1 MRSKWALILAGDAPA
16 RPRRLACGSALLLAL
31 ALLSAC
37 APTPSRVAA
46 ERVSEAE
53 AAALYDSGMY
63 SAAAL
68 AYADLARRDRAA
80 AARFR
85 LKSAQAWREEGQL
98 DRSAELL
105 LEIDRGRLDP
115 AEQARLDLLL
125 AEIAL
130 SRGDA
135 RAALDLLIFEASVL
149 PPELLPRVLE
159 LRARALALS
168 GDAIGAAAERAR
180 LSALLPDDERR
191 GNDAELNEL
200 LRGLSAA
207 ELQALLNRLDRA
219 DPLYGPVLRQLR
231 GGSAGGSDYAA
242 QTRQDHAAV
251 EAGDWVDLPAER
263 FARVCLLLPEAG
275 PLAPAAQAVRDG
287 VYAGWFSAPAASRP
301 ELVSI
306 DTGATP
312 DSALAALTTARERGC
327 EALLGPFARD
337 QVTAVFARGEI
348 REPTLTLNYAEA
360 GSLAPPGALQ
370 FALLPEEEAAAAADR
385 LVAQGAKRVAAL
397 VPDDE
402 FGVRTLAAFRA
413 RLEALGGELATT
425 GKFSPSAVENR
436 NALQAALGLADSQ
449 ARARLLQAITGLEL
463 SSQPTRRADLDALFL
478 VARAPQARLLLPQL
492 RAADIGDWPIVSTS
506 AIWAG
511 TANPAQDRD
520 LAGVVFAELP
530 WMLGSAD
537 PAPAR
542 ANVSVLPTA
551 QGPAARLF
559 AFGLDAW
566 RLLMHFGWL
575 EANPEQPLRGS
586 TGLLAADRAG
596 NIRRQTAWAR
606 FGPRGDVE
614 TAP

>member
-1 MRSKWALILAGDAPA
+1 
-16 RPRRLACGSALLLAL
+16 
-31 ALLSAC
+31 
-37 APTPSRVAA
+37 
-46 ERVSEAE
+46 
-53 AAALYDSGMY
+53 MY

-80 AARFR
+80 ATRHR

-98 DRSAELL
+98 ERSAELL
-105 LEIDRGRLDP
+105 VDIDRDRLGP
-115 AEQARLDLLL
+115 GEQARLDLLL

-130 SRGDA
+130 SRGDT
-135 RAALDLLIFEASVL
+135 RATLDLLLFEPSVL
-149 PPELLPRVLE
+149 PAELLPRVLE

-168 GDAIGAAAERAR
+168 GDTIAAAAERAR
-180 LSALLPDDERR
+180 LSALLPEAERR
-191 GNDAELNEL
+191 GNDAELNQL
-200 LRGLSAA
+200 LASVPATD
-207 ELQALLNRLDRA
+207 LQALLTRLDRA
-219 DPLYGPVLRQLR
+219 DPLYAHVLRQLR
-231 GGSAGGSDYAA
+231 GSSGGSDYAA
-242 QTRQDHAAV
+242 QTRQAHANV
-251 EAGDWVDLPAER
+251 EAGDWTDLPTER

-287 VYAGWFSAPAASRP
+287 VYAGWFSAPAESRP
-301 ELVSI
+301 ELLSI

-312 DSALAALTTARERGC
+312 DSALAALAIARERGC
-327 EALLGPFARD
+327 QALLGPFARD
-337 QVTAVFARGEI
+337 QVTAVFTRGEV
-348 REPTLTLNYAEA
+348 REPMLTLNYAEA

-385 LVAQGAKRVAAL
+385 LVGQGSRRVAAL
-397 VPDDE
+397 VSDDE
-402 FGVRTLAAFRA
+402 FGARTLAAFKA

-425 GKFSPSAVENR
+425 GRYSPAAVENR

-463 SSQPTRRADLDALFL
+463 SSQPTRRADLDGLFL

-511 TANPAQDRD
+511 TVNPAQDRD

-530 WMLGSAD
+530 WMLGRAD
-537 PAPAR
+537 PPPAR
-542 ANVSVLPTA
+542 ANVAVLPTA

-586 TGLLAADRAG
+586 TGQLAADRAG
-596 NIRRQTAWAR
+596 NIRRQAVWAR
-606 FGPRGDVE
+606 FGARGEVE
-614 TAP
+614 SAP

>member
-1 MRSKWALILAGDAPA
+1 MRSKRSPNLPGAWPDRLRPLGPAGLLAGV
-16 RPRRLACGSALLLAL
+16 LLLA
-31 ALLSAC
+31 AC
-37 APTPSRVAA
+37 APSPERGRA
-46 ERVSEAE
+46 ERVTEAE
-53 AAALYDSGMY
+53 AAALYDNGMF
-63 SAAAL
+63 SAAAV

-85 LKSAQAWREEGQL
+85 LQAAQAWREEGQL
-98 DRSAELL
+98 ERSAELL
-105 LEIDRGRLDP
+105 AELERDRLD
-115 AEQARLDLLL
+115 AAGQARLDLLL

-130 SRGDA
+130 SRQDG
-135 RAALDLLIFEASVL
+135 RAALDLLIFEPSVL
-149 PPELLPRVLE
+149 PAEFEPRVRE
-159 LRARALALS
+159 LRARALALT
-168 GDAIGAAAERAR
+168 GDPVGAAAERAR
-180 LSALLPDDERR
+180 LSTLLPDAERR
-191 GNDAELNEL
+191 DNDAELNQL
-200 LRGLSAA
+200 LRSLP
-207 ELQALLNRLDRA
+207 ETQLQSLLAGLDRA
-219 DPLYGPVLRQLR
+219 DPLYGPILRQLR
-231 GGSAGGSDYAA
+231 GTAGGQDYSA
-242 QTRQDHAAV
+242 QTRQAHAAV
-251 EAGDWVDLPAER
+251 EAADWSSLPAER
-263 FARVCLLLPEAG
+263 FARVCLLLPESG

-287 VYAGWFSAPAASRP
+287 VYAGWFSTPEAQRPA
-301 ELVSI
+301 LLSI
-306 DTGATP
+306 DAGLTP
-312 DSALAALTTARERGC
+312 DSALAALELARERSC
-327 EALLGPFARD
+327 DALLGPFARD
-337 QVTAVFARGEI
+337 QVTAVFTRGDI
-348 REPTLTLNYAEA
+348 REPTLSLNYAEA

-385 LVAQGAKRVAAL
+385 LVAQGATRVAAL

-402 FGVRTLAAFRA
+402 FGARTLAAFKA
-413 RLEALGGELATT
+413 RLETLGGELATT
-425 GKFSPSAVENR
+425 GRYSPAAVENR

-463 SSQPTRRADLDALFL
+463 ASQPTRRADLQALFL

-520 LAGVVFAELP
+520 LAGVSFAELP
-530 WMLGSAD
+530 WMLGAAD
-537 PAPAR
+537 PSPAR
-542 ANVSVLPTA
+542 TRVAVLPTA

-596 NIRRQTAWAR
+596 NIRRQAAWAR
-606 FGPRGDVE
+606 FGARGEVE